1 MKFIYYRENIING
14 KKTCRDI
21 YADDNQNSL
30 GILLF
35 QGDNKAF
42 FSGDMNNIEK
52 NVGGKRIGDEDRLKN
67 EIGKINF

>member
-1 MKFIYYRENIING
+1 MENIWFRGKFIYYRENIING

-35 QGDNKAF
+35 QGDNKVF
-42 FSGDMNNIEK
+42 FSGDMIW
-52 NVGGKRIGDEDRLKN
+52 IILK
-67 EIGKINF
+67 KI